1 MKTEACGRSGLIYK
15 PIAGK
20 LLIDTPVI
28 RCYYPQ
34 SMLIFVCVV
43 LVMSSDMSGKNIQHW
58 YVFSFVFWYVG
69 ALACLDCRCGIC

>member
-1 MKTEACGRSGLIYK
+1 
-15 PIAGK
+15 
-20 LLIDTPVI
+20 
-28 RCYYPQ
+28 
-34 SMLIFVCVV
+34 MLIFVCVV